1 MSILPFAS
9 EHDAFTPET
18 TEVLAAAFEKV
29 CAELG
34 LSPRGD
40 RLTELV
46 ARHVIEAAQQGMR
59 DEAAIRRSVL
69 DRFKSHPQ

>member
-9 EHDAFTPET
+9 EHDAFTPEMT
-18 TEVLAAAFEKV
+18 KVLAAAFETV

-34 LSPRGD
+34 LSRCGD

-46 ARHVIEAAQQGMR
+46 ARHVIEAAQQGMS
-59 DEAAIRRSVL
+59 DEGAIQRSVL